1 MHIHTYCAGVA
12 LEEDGAIVA
21 TVLVASGES
30 TAQRADILLVDGLI
44 LQGLSGQIG
53 QFFVGRGNASLIRA
67 GEGGGN
73 LIQHRQIEG
82 KALRGHIRGYRHVEG
97 SIRIH
102 QILVQGT
109 LQLTL
114 HRAGLGLQSN
124 NRINISLHS
133 RGISLSLSLGLG
145 HYLDIE
151 GRAGQDHDHCTEK
164 EFHGEALSG
173 WR

>member
-30 TAQRADILLVDGLI
+30 TAQSADILLVDGLI

-53 QFFVGRGNASLIRA
+53 QFIVGRGNASLIRA

-73 LIQHRQIEG
+73 LIQHGQIEG

-133 RGISLSLSLGLG
+133 RGISLYGLIGLLG
-145 HYLDIE
+145 H
-151 GRAGQDHDHCTEK
+151 
-164 EFHGEALSG
+164 
-173 WR
+173 